1 MIGLQSGG
9 IAFSVQNMIDENND
23 YPANQSRI
31 QIKVKGG
38 ELGEIKPAAPQGNTS
53 LKK

>member
-1 MIGLQSGG
+1 MIGLQSVD
-9 IAFSVQNMIDENND
+9 IVFSVQNMIDENND

-38 ELGEIKPAAPQGNTS
+38 KLGEIKMATPQGNTS